1 MSQGTQVR
9 NTTGQSGAGKPTG
22 GPSTKSQTG
31 ASSGARAPSSIP
43 KSPVAFGYN
52 PPEPHTD
59 ALRMIERAIVAHA
72 GWKRRLSEAAETRTC
87 TISVEKASQ
96 DNQCEFGKW
105 LYGNGA
111 NLSPREKGMEYEEVR
126 QLHAT
131 FHQCAAKTLKLALEG
146 DRIGYE
152 AERHYSGDFTQRS
165 ADLTHAIV
173 RWRARLR
180 ELG

>member
-1 MSQGTQVR
+1 MHQGTQKR
-9 NTTGQSGAGKPTG
+9 AP
-22 GPSTKSQTG
+22 
-31 ASSGARAPSSIP
+31 AAPSSYSRPSGSVPAARMQPPPPI
-43 KSPVAFGYN
+43 KREAFGYL
-52 PPEPHTD
+52 PPEPGTE

-87 TISVEKASQ
+87 TITVDKAGL

-111 NLSPREKGMEYEEVR
+111 NLSSREKGEEYEEVR
-126 QLHAT
+126 ALHAT
-131 FHQCAAKTLKLALEG
+131 FHKCAAKTLKLALDG
-146 DRIGYE
+146 DRAGYE

-173 RWRARLR
+173 RWRSRLR